1 MKAVTQDTPSPRPC
15 VIRPVTYSKADAT
28 TATGCSQRCAKSAA
42 IDPCTDTCICRY
54 PYVFFQIRIIYGWCA
69 TLQGLL
75 TGENR
80 VSYEHLSSHDPGLW
94 RTETWTDGRTDGQRH
109 GWTDGRTVQHITKSR
124 SSTAERNRNCT
135 GKYCIL
141 VWTTCIELYLYLL
154 NTQLMQHNNTKH
166 INHNI
171 KAIKVYHVHN

>member
-54 PYVFFQIRIIYGWCA
+54 SYVFSNTNNIRMVRYPA
-69 TLQGLL
+69 GL
-75 TGENR
+75 TYWWKPCE
-80 VSYEHLSSHDPGLW
+80 LW
-94 RTETWTDGRTDGQRH
+94 AFVFTWSRLVTDRDMDGR
-109 GWTDGRTVQHITKSR
+109 TDGRTVQHITKSR